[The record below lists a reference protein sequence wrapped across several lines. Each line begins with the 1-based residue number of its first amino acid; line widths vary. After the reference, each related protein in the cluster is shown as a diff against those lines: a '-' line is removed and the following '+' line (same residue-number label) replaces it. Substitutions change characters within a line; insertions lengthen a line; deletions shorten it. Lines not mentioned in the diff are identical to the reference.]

1 MSKAKET
8 TALSPSVGADGGQPS
23 KTYTLSI
30 AETDAEFNEN
40 FSDSPDFFQKLQRA
54 QDPDFLN
61 TVSYNELMEENL
73 PSRNT
78 VIDGLLSTGVYLLVG
93 APKIGKSFLVA
104 QIAYRVSTG
113 TDLWGYRVHG
123 GTVLYL
129 ALEDD
134 KKRLQ
139 ERMARMFGVEGSDN
153 LHFATHAGQ
162 VGQNLDK
169 QLQNF
174 LREHPDTVLVIVDTL
189 QKVREITTEGYSY
202 ASDYDVMTNLKQLA
216 DSYNICLLLVHHTRK
231 QPAGDN
237 FEMISGTNGLLGG
250 SDGALLMKKENRTD
264 LTATL
269 ELSSRDQPEQKLYIT
284 KNPESL
290 VWELDHAETEPWKEP
305 PDPILE
311 AVAKLVTP
319 QSPYWEGTPTELV
332 TVLGLP
338 DQSNRLTRH
347 LNVKAGRLLEEFG
360 IAYENKARH
369 TGRRIT
375 LRYAAEISPQGE
387 PQRCD
392 GKTQPPKT
400 SSQSSQ
406 SSQPSRIV
414 AEGKEAVDF
423 GLLE

>member
-1 MSKAKET
+1 MSITKET
-8 TALSPSVGADGGQPS
+8 TARNPSVGADGGQPS
-23 KTYTLSI
+23 KTHTLSI

-61 TVSYNELMEENL
+61 TVSYNELMEETL
-73 PSRNT
+73 PSRRA
-78 VIDGLLSTGVYLLVG
+78 VIEGLLGTGVYLLAG
-93 APKIGKSFLVA
+93 SPKIGKSFLVA
-104 QIAYRVSTG
+104 QIAYRASTG

-139 ERMARMFGVEGSDN
+139 ERMARMFGVEGGDN

-169 QLQNF
+169 QLKNF
-174 LREHPDTVLVIVDTL
+174 LAEHPDTVLVIVDTL
-189 QKVREITTEGYSY
+189 QKVRETTTEYSY
-202 ASDYDVMTNLKQLA
+202 ASDYDVINSLKQLA
-216 DSYNICLLLVHHTRK
+216 DSYNICILLVHHTRK
-231 QPAGDN
+231 QPAGDS
-237 FEMISGTNGLLGG
+237 FEMISGTTGLLGG

-290 VWELDHAETEPWKEP
+290 IWELDHAETEPWKEP

-319 QSPYWEGTPTELV
+319 QAPYWEGTPTELV

-375 LRYAAEISPQGE
+375 LRYAAEIPPQGE
-387 PQRCD
+387 PRRCD
-392 GKTQPPKT
+392 GKTPPPKT
-400 SSQSSQ
+400 SSQ

-414 AEGKEAVDF
+414 AAGEEAVDF

>member
-1 MSKAKET
+1 MSITKET
-8 TALSPSVGADGGQPS
+8 TARNPSVGADGGQSS
-23 KTYTLSI
+23 KTHTLTI

-40 FSDSPDFFQKLQRA
+40 FSDFPDFFQKLQRA

-61 TVSYNELMEENL
+61 TVSYNELMEETL
-73 PSRNT
+73 PSRRA
-78 VIDGLLSTGVYLLVG
+78 VIDGLLGTGVYLLVG

-139 ERMARMFGVEGSDN
+139 ERMARMFGVEGCDN

-189 QKVREITTEGYSY
+189 QKVREMTTEGYSY

-216 DSYNICLLLVHHTRK
+216 DSYNICILAVHHTRK

-290 VWELDHAETEPWKEP
+290 VWELDHAETESWKEP
-305 PDPILE
+305 PDSILE

-319 QSPYWEGTPTELV
+319 QAPYWEGTPTELV

-375 LRYAAEISPQGE
+375 LRYAAEISPQGT
-387 PQRCD
+387 PRRCD
-392 GKTQPPKT
+392 GNTPPPKT
-400 SSQSSQ
+400 SSQSSP
-406 SSQPSRIV
+406 PSRIV

>member
-23 KTYTLSI
+23 KTYTPSI
-30 AETDAEFNEN
+30 AETDAEFNDD

-61 TVSYNELMEENL
+61 TVSYNELMEETL
-73 PSRNT
+73 
-78 VIDGLLSTGVYLLVG
+78 
-93 APKIGKSFLVA
+93 
-104 QIAYRVSTG
+104 
-113 TDLWGYRVHG
+113 
-123 GTVLYL
+123 
-129 ALEDD
+129 
-134 KKRLQ
+134 
-139 ERMARMFGVEGSDN
+139 
-153 LHFATHAGQ
+153 
-162 VGQNLDK
+162 
-169 QLQNF
+169 
-174 LREHPDTVLVIVDTL
+174 LVIVDTL
-189 QKVREITTEGYSY
+189 QKVREMTTEYSY
-202 ASDYDVMTNLKQLA
+202 ASDYDVISSLKQLA
-216 DSYNICLLLVHHTRK
+216 DSYNICILLVHHTRK

-237 FEMISGTNGLLGG
+237 FEMISGTNGLWGG

-269 ELSSRDQPEQKLYIT
+269 ELSSRDQPEQKLYLA

-290 VWELDHAETEPWKEP
+290 IWELDHAETEPWKEP
-305 PDPILE
+305 PDPILA

-319 QSPYWEGTPTELV
+319 QAPRWEGTPTELV
-332 TVLGLP
+332 TALNLP

-375 LRYAAEISPQGE
+375 LRYAAEIPQQGT

-392 GKTQPPKT
+392 GKTPPPKV
-400 SSQSSQ
+400 SSQ

-414 AEGKEAVDF
+414 ADGEEAVDF
-423 GLLE
+423 GLSG

>member
-1 MSKAKET
+1 MSITKET
-8 TALSPSVGADGGQPS
+8 TARNPSVGADGGQPS
-23 KTYTLSI
+23 KTHTLSI

-61 TVSYNELMEENL
+61 TVSYNELMEETL
-73 PSRNT
+73 PSRRA
-78 VIDGLLSTGVYLLVG
+78 VIEGLLGTGVYLLAG
-93 APKIGKSFLVA
+93 SPKIGKSFLVA

-113 TDLWGYRVHG
+113 TNLWGYRVHG

-169 QLQNF
+169 QLKNF
-174 LREHPDTVLVIVDTL
+174 LAEHPDTVLVIVDTL
-189 QKVREITTEGYSY
+189 QKVREMTTEYSY
-202 ASDYDVMTNLKQLA
+202 ASDYDVISSLKQLA
-216 DSYNICLLLVHHTRK
+216 DSYNICILLVHHTRK
-231 QPAGDN
+231 QPAGDS
-237 FEMISGTNGLLGG
+237 FEMISGTTGLLGG

-269 ELSSRDQPEQKLYIT
+269 ELVSRDQPEQKLYIT

-319 QSPYWEGTPTELV
+319 QTPYWEGTPTELV
-332 TVLGLP
+332 TALGL
-338 DQSNRLTRH
+338 QNLSNQFTRL

-369 TGRRIT
+369 AGRRIT
-375 LRYAAEISPQGE
+375 LRHVVKNAPRDDAR
-387 PQRCD
+387 RCD
-392 GKTQPPKT
+392 DELAPPKT
-400 SSQSSQ
+400 SSL
-406 SSQPSRIV
+406 PSRIV

>member
-1 MSKAKET
+1 MSITKET
-8 TALSPSVGADGGQPS
+8 TARNPSVGADGGQPS
-23 KTYTLSI
+23 KTHTLSI

-61 TVSYNELMEENL
+61 TVSYNELMEETL
-73 PSRNT
+73 PSRRA
-78 VIDGLLSTGVYLLVG
+78 VIEGLLGTGVYLLAG
-93 APKIGKSFLVA
+93 SPKIGKSFLVA

-169 QLQNF
+169 QLKNF
-174 LREHPDTVLVIVDTL
+174 LAEHPDTVLVIVDTL
-189 QKVREITTEGYSY
+189 QKVREMTTEYSY
-202 ASDYDVMTNLKQLA
+202 ASDYDVISSLKQLA

-375 LRYAAEISPQGE
+375 LRYVAETSLYNDPR
-387 PQRCD
+387 RCD
-392 GKTQPPKT
+392 GNTPPPKV
-400 SSQSSQ
+400 

-414 AEGKEAVDF
+414 AEGEEAVEN

>member
-1 MSKAKET
+1 MSETKET
-8 TALSPSVGADGGQPS
+8 TARNPSVGADGGQPS
-23 KTYTLSI
+23 KTHTLSI

-61 TVSYNELMEENL
+61 TVSYNELMEESL
-73 PSRNT
+73 PSRRA
-78 VIDGLLSTGVYLLVG
+78 VIDGLLGTGVYLLAG

-113 TDLWGYRVHG
+113 TDLCGYRVHG

-139 ERMARMFGVEGSDN
+139 ERMARMFGVEGCDN

-162 VGQNLDK
+162 VGQNLEK
-169 QLQNF
+169 QLKNF
-174 LREHPDTVLVIVDTL
+174 LTEHPNTILVIVDTL
-189 QKVREITTEGYSY
+189 QKVREMTTEGYSY
-202 ASDYDVMTNLKQLA
+202 ASDYDVISSLKQLA
-216 DSYNICLLLVHHTRK
+216 DSYNICILLVHHTRK
-231 QPAGDN
+231 QPAGDS
-237 FEMISGTNGLLGG
+237 FEMISGTTGLLGG

-269 ELSSRDQPEQKLYIT
+269 ELVSRDQPEQKLYIT

-290 VWELDHAETEPWKEP
+290 VWELDHAETEPWREP
-305 PDPILE
+305 PDSILE

-319 QSPYWEGTPTELV
+319 QAPCWEGSPTELV
-332 TVLGLP
+332 AALGLP

-360 IAYENKARH
+360 ITYENKARH

-375 LRYAAEISPQGE
+375 LRYVAEASPQDA

-392 GKTQPPKT
+392 GKTPPPKT
-400 SSQSSQ
+400 SSQ

-414 AEGKEAVDF
+414 AEGEEAVDF

>member
-23 KTYTLSI
+23 KTYTPSI

-40 FSDSPDFFQKLQRA
+40 FSDSPDFFRKLQRA

-61 TVSYNELMEENL
+61 TVSYNELMEESL
-73 PSRNT
+73 PCRRA
-78 VIDGLLSTGVYLLVG
+78 VIEGLLGTGVYLLVG
-93 APKIGKSFLVA
+93 APKIGKPFLVA

-139 ERMARMFGVEGSDN
+139 ERMARMFGVEGCDN

-174 LREHPDTVLVIVDTL
+174 LREHPDTVLVIVYTL

-202 ASDYDVMTNLKQLA
+202 ASDYDVITTLKQLA

-311 AVAKLVTP
+311 AVAKLVTAQAP
-319 QSPYWEGTPTELV
+319 RWEGTPTELV
-332 TVLGLP
+332 AALNLP

-347 LNVKAGRLLEEFG
+347 LNVKAGRLMEEFG

-375 LRYAAEISPQGE
+375 LRYAAEISPQGD
-387 PQRCD
+387 PRRCD
-392 GKTQPPKT
+392 GKTPPPKT
-400 SSQSSQ
+400 SSQ

-414 AEGKEAVDF
+414 AEGKEAVND

>member
-1 MSKAKET
+1 
-8 TALSPSVGADGGQPS
+8 
-23 KTYTLSI
+23 
-30 AETDAEFNEN
+30 
-40 FSDSPDFFQKLQRA
+40 
-54 QDPDFLN
+54 
-61 TVSYNELMEENL
+61 MEETL
-73 PSRNT
+73 PCRRA
-78 VIDGLLSTGVYLLVG
+78 VIEGLLGTGVYLLAG

-139 ERMARMFGVEGSDN
+139 ERMARMFGVEGCDN
-153 LHFATHAGQ
+153 
-162 VGQNLDK
+162 
-169 QLQNF
+169 
-174 LREHPDTVLVIVDTL
+174 PDTVLVIVDTL
-189 QKVREITTEGYSY
+189 QKVREMTTEYSY
-202 ASDYDVMTNLKQLA
+202 ASDYDVISSLKQLA
-216 DSYNICLLLVHHTRK
+216 DSYNICILLVHHTRK
-231 QPAGDN
+231 QPAGDS
-237 FEMISGTNGLLGG
+237 FEMISGTTGLLGG

-290 VWELDHAETEPWKEP
+290 IWELDHAETETWKEP

-311 AVAKLVTP
+311 AVAKLVTAQTP
-319 QSPYWEGTPTELV
+319 RWEGTPTELV
-332 TVLGLP
+332 TTLDLP

-375 LRYAAEISPQGE
+375 LRYVAEASSQGT
-387 PQRCD
+387 PRRCD
-392 GKTQPPKT
+392 GKTPPPKT
-400 SSQSSQ
+400 SSQ

-414 AEGKEAVDF
+414 AEGKEAVND

>member
-1 MSKAKET
+1 MAQMEGSRPKHT
-8 TALSPSVGADGGQPS
+8 F
-23 KTYTLSI
+23 SI

-40 FSDSPDFFQKLQRA
+40 FSDYQDFFRKLQRA

-61 TVSYNELMEENL
+61 TVSYNELMEETL
-73 PSRNT
+73 PSRRA
-78 VIDGLLSTGVYLLVG
+78 VIDGLLGTGVYLLAG

-139 ERMARMFGVEGSDN
+139 ERMARMFGVEGCDK

-174 LREHPDTVLVIVDTL
+174 LREHPDTILVIVDTL
-189 QKVREITTEGYSY
+189 QKVREMTTEGYSY

-290 VWELDHAETEPWKEP
+290 IWELDHAETEHWKEP

-319 QSPYWEGTPTELV
+319 QAPYWEGTPTELV

-375 LRYAAEISPQGE
+375 LRYAAEIPPQGD
-387 PQRCD
+387 PRRCD
-392 GKTQPPKT
+392 GKTPPPKT
-400 SSQSSQ
+400 SSQ

-414 AEGKEAVDF
+414 AAGEEAVDF

>member
-8 TALSPSVGADGGQPS
+8 TALNPSVGADGGQPS

-54 QDPDFLN
+54 QDLDFLN
-61 TVSYNELMEENL
+61 TVSYNELMEETL

-78 VIDGLLSTGVYLLVG
+78 VIEGLLSTGVYLLVG

-104 QIAYRVSTG
+104 QVAYRVSTG

-319 QSPYWEGTPTELV
+319 QAPYWEGTPTELV

-375 LRYAAEISPQGE
+375 LRYAAEISPQGT
-387 PQRCD
+387 PRRCD
-392 GKTQPPKT
+392 GKTPPPKT
-400 SSQSSQ
+400 SSQ

-414 AEGKEAVDF
+414 AEGKETVDF

>member
-61 TVSYNELMEENL
+61 TVSYNELMEETL
-73 PSRNT
+73 PCRKA
-78 VIDGLLSTGVYLLVG
+78 VIEGLLGTGVYLLVG

-104 QIAYRVSTG
+104 LIAYRVSTG

-162 VGQNLDK
+162 LGQNLDK

-189 QKVREITTEGYSY
+189 QKVREMTTEGYSY
-202 ASDYDVMTNLKQLA
+202 ASDYDVITSLKQLA
-216 DSYNICLLLVHHTRK
+216 DSYNICILAVHHTRK

-319 QSPYWEGTPTELV
+319 QAPYWEGTPTELV
-332 TVLGLP
+332 TALSLP

-375 LRYAAEISPQGE
+375 LRYAAEIPPQGE
-387 PQRCD
+387 PRRCD
-392 GKTQPPKT
+392 GKNPPPKT
-400 SSQSSQ
+400 SSQ

-414 AEGKEAVDF
+414 AEGKEAVEN

>member
-1 MSKAKET
+1 MNCKAKET
-8 TALSPSVGADGGQPS
+8 TALSPSVGADGGQSS
-23 KTYTLSI
+23 KTYTPSI

-40 FSDSPDFFQKLQRA
+40 FSDSPDFFRKLQRA

-61 TVSYNELMEENL
+61 TVSYNELMEETL
-73 PSRNT
+73 PSRRA
-78 VIDGLLSTGVYLLVG
+78 VIDGLLGTGVYLLAG

-113 TDLWGYRVHG
+113 TELWGYRVHG

-139 ERMARMFGVEGSDN
+139 ERMARMFGVEGCDN

-189 QKVREITTEGYSY
+189 QKVREMTAEYSY
-202 ASDYDVMTNLKQLA
+202 ASDYDVISSLKQLA
-216 DSYNICLLLVHHTRK
+216 DSYNICILLVHHTRK

-237 FEMISGTNGLLGG
+237 FETISGTTGLLGG

-269 ELSSRDQPEQKLYIT
+269 ELVSRDQPEQKLYIT

-319 QSPYWEGTPTELV
+319 QAPRWEGSPTELV
-332 TVLGLP
+332 TALGLP

-347 LNVKAGRLLEEFG
+347 LNVKAGRLMEEFG
-360 IAYENKARH
+360 IDYENKARH

-375 LRYAAEISPQGE
+375 LRYVAEIPPQGT

-392 GKTQPPKT
+392 GKTPPLKV
-400 SSQSSQ
+400 SSQ

-414 AEGKEAVDF
+414 AEGEEAVEN

>member
-1 MSKAKET
+1 MSITKET
-8 TALSPSVGADGGQPS
+8 TARNQSVGADGGQPS
-23 KTYTLSI
+23 KTHTLSI

-61 TVSYNELMEENL
+61 TVSYNELMEETL
-73 PSRNT
+73 PSRRA
-78 VIDGLLSTGVYLLVG
+78 VIEGLLGTGVYLLAG
-93 APKIGKSFLVA
+93 SPKIGKSFLVA

-139 ERMARMFGVEGSDN
+139 KRMARMFGVEGSDN
-153 LHFATHAGQ
+153 LRFATHAGQ

-169 QLQNF
+169 QLKNF
-174 LREHPDTVLVIVDTL
+174 LAEHPDTVLVIVDTL
-189 QKVREITTEGYSY
+189 QKVREMTTEYSY
-202 ASDYDVMTNLKQLA
+202 ASDYDVISSLKQLA
-216 DSYNICLLLVHHTRK
+216 DSYNICILLVHHTRK
-231 QPAGDN
+231 QPAGDS
-237 FEMISGTNGLLGG
+237 FEMISGTTGLLGG

-269 ELSSRDQPEQKLYIT
+269 ELVSRDQPEQKLYIT

-319 QSPYWEGTPTELV
+319 QTPYWEGTPTELV
-332 TVLGLP
+332 TALGLP

-347 LNVKAGRLLEEFG
+347 LNVKGGRLMEEYG

-375 LRYAAEISPQGE
+375 LRYAAEISLQGD
-387 PQRCD
+387 PRRCD
-392 GKTQPPKT
+392 GKTPPPKV
-400 SSQSSQ
+400 SSQ

-414 AEGKEAVDF
+414 AEGKEAVEN

>member
-61 TVSYNELMEENL
+61 TVSYNELMEETL
-73 PSRNT
+73 PSRRA
-78 VIDGLLSTGVYLLVG
+78 VIEGLLGTGVYMLVG
-93 APKIGKSFLVA
+93 APKIGKSFMVA
-104 QIAYRVSTG
+104 LIAYRVSTG

-139 ERMARMFGVEGSDN
+139 ERMARMFGVEGCDN

-169 QLQNF
+169 QLKNF

-202 ASDYDVMTNLKQLA
+202 ASDYDVMTSLKQLA

-290 VWELDHAETEPWKEP
+290 IWELDHAETEPWKEP

-319 QSPYWEGTPTELV
+319 QAPYWEGTPTELV

-347 LNVKAGRLLEEFG
+347 LNVKAGRLMEEYG

-375 LRYAAEISPQGE
+375 LRYAAEISPQGT
-387 PQRCD
+387 PRRCD
-392 GKTQPPKT
+392 GKTPPPKT
-400 SSQSSQ
+400 

-414 AEGKEAVDF
+414 AEGKETVDF

>member
-1 MSKAKET
+1 MSITKET
-8 TALSPSVGADGGQPS
+8 TARNPSVGADGGQPS
-23 KTYTLSI
+23 KTHTLSI

-61 TVSYNELMEENL
+61 TVSYNELMEETL
-73 PSRNT
+73 PSRRT
-78 VIDGLLSTGVYLLVG
+78 VIEGLLGTGVYLLAG
-93 APKIGKSFLVA
+93 SPKIGKSFLVA
-104 QIAYRVSTG
+104 QIAYRASTG

-134 KKRLQ
+134 RKRLQ
-139 ERMARMFGVEGSDN
+139 ERMARMFGVEGCDN

-174 LREHPDTVLVIVDTL
+174 LREHPDTILVIVDTL
-189 QKVREITTEGYSY
+189 QKVREMTTEGYSY

-290 VWELDHAETEPWKEP
+290 VWELDHAETETWKEP

-311 AVAKLVTP
+311 AVAKLITP
-319 QSPYWEGTPTELV
+319 QAPYWEGTPTELV
-332 TVLGLP
+332 TALGL
-338 DQSNRLTRH
+338 QNLSNQFTRL

-369 TGRRIT
+369 AGRRIT
-375 LRYAAEISPQGE
+375 LRYVAQNAPRDDAR
-387 PQRCD
+387 RCD
-392 GKTQPPKT
+392 DELVPPKT
-400 SSQSSQ
+400 SSP
-406 SSQPSRIV
+406 PSRIV

>member
-1 MSKAKET
+1 MSITKET
-8 TALSPSVGADGGQPS
+8 TARNPSVGADGGQPS
-23 KTYTLSI
+23 KTHTLSI
-30 AETDAEFNEN
+30 AETEEEFNEN
-40 FSDSPDFFQKLQRA
+40 FVESQDFFRKLQRA

-61 TVSYNELMEENL
+61 TVSYNELMDETL
-73 PSRNT
+73 PCRRA
-78 VIDGLLSTGVYLLVG
+78 VIEGLLGTGVYMLVG

-104 QIAYRVSTG
+104 LVAYRVSTG

-139 ERMARMFGVEGSDN
+139 ERMARMFGVEGCDN

-311 AVAKLVTP
+311 AVAKLVTAQAP
-319 QSPYWEGTPTELV
+319 RWEGTPTELV
-332 TVLGLP
+332 DALNLP

-347 LNVKAGRLLEEFG
+347 LNVKAGRLLEEYG

-375 LRYAAEISPQGE
+375 LRYAAEISPQGD
-387 PQRCD
+387 PRRCD
-392 GKTQPPKT
+392 GKTPPPKT
-400 SSQSSQ
+400 SSQ

-414 AEGKEAVDF
+414 AEGKEAVND

>member
-40 FSDSPDFFQKLQRA
+40 FAESQEFFQKLQRA

-61 TVSYNELMEENL
+61 TVSYNELMEEAL
-73 PSRNT
+73 PSRRA
-78 VIDGLLSTGVYLLVG
+78 VIDGLLGTGVYLLAG

-139 ERMARMFGVEGSDN
+139 ERMARMFGVEGCDN

-189 QKVREITTEGYSY
+189 QKVREMTTEGYSY

-216 DSYNICLLLVHHTRK
+216 DSNNICILLVHHTRK
-231 QPAGDN
+231 QPAGDS
-237 FEMISGTNGLLGG
+237 FEMISGTTGLLGG

-311 AVAKLVTP
+311 AVSKLVTP
-319 QSPYWEGTPTELV
+319 QAPYWEGTPTELV

-347 LNVKAGRLLEEFG
+347 LNVKAGRLLEEYG

-375 LRYAAEISPQGE
+375 LRYAAKIPPQGD
-387 PQRCD
+387 PRRCD
-392 GKTQPPKT
+392 GKTLPPKT
-400 SSQSSQ
+400 SSQ

-414 AEGKEAVDF
+414 AEGEEAVDF

>member
-1 MSKAKET
+1 MTRSGSRSAWPGCSAWKAAT
-8 TALSPSVGADGGQPS
+8 
-23 KTYTLSI
+23 
-30 AETDAEFNEN
+30 
-40 FSDSPDFFQKLQRA
+40 
-54 QDPDFLN
+54 
-61 TVSYNELMEENL
+61 
-73 PSRNT
+73 
-78 VIDGLLSTGVYLLVG
+78 
-93 APKIGKSFLVA
+93 
-104 QIAYRVSTG
+104 
-113 TDLWGYRVHG
+113 
-123 GTVLYL
+123 
-129 ALEDD
+129 
-134 KKRLQ
+134 
-139 ERMARMFGVEGSDN
+139 N

-189 QKVREITTEGYSY
+189 QKVREMTTEGYSY

-250 SDGALLMKKENRTD
+250 SDGALLIKKENRTD

-290 VWELDHAETEPWKEP
+290 VWELDHAETETWKEP

-319 QSPYWEGTPTELV
+319 QAPYWEGTPTELV

-347 LNVKAGRLLEEFG
+347 LNVKAGRLLEEYG
-360 IAYENKARH
+360 ISYENKARH

-375 LRYAAEISPQGE
+375 LRYAAESSPQGT
-387 PQRCD
+387 PRRCD
-392 GKTQPPKT
+392 GKTPPPKT
-400 SSQSSQ
+400 SSQ

-414 AEGKEAVDF
+414 AEGEEAVDF